1 MSGLSGDFKPDD
13 VHSPNDW
20 EHVNLGSEERNKKFL
35 RLMGGKPDRTHKGK
49 IVIGE
54 DVESVH
60 KGSKDPSVI
69 NLELESQFRKSL
81 EKSTTFNRHAG
92 LGCQQGSPSHPV
104 HDLDLTNT
112 EKLKQQYTSSFV
124 PKGDQ

>member
-1 MSGLSGDFKPDD
+1 MGDLGGDFKPDD

-60 KGSKDPSVI
+60 KGTKDPSVI
-69 NLELESQFRKSL
+69 NLELENQFRKSL
-81 EKSTTFNRHAG
+81 EKSDPFNRHAG
-92 LGCQQGSPSHPV
+92 LGCQRR
-104 HDLDLTNT
+104 
-112 EKLKQQYTSSFV
+112 SSFISV
-124 PKGDQ
+124 ATLLMSTS

>member
-1 MSGLSGDFKPDD
+1 MGDLGGDFKPDD

-60 KGSKDPSVI
+60 KGTKDPSVI
-69 NLELESQFRKSL
+69 NLELENQFRKSL
-81 EKSTTFNRHAG
+81 EKSDPFNRHAG
-92 LGCQQGSPSHPV
+92 LGCQRSSPSHPV
-104 HDLDLTNT
+104 DHLDLTNT

-124 PKGDQ
+124 PKVDQ